1 LVSKYEREYIS
12 KHELILNKLA
22 QLTREGCGGCIPV
35 ARLASELG
43 MDQRTVRA
51 HLKILEVDRGGVF
64 ADADGKEFCTRDG
77 IVLLARR
84 LGLIGEDERS
94 SNL

>member
-1 LVSKYEREYIS
+1 MVTKYEREYIS
-12 KHELILNKLA
+12 KHEQILKKLA
-22 QLTREGCGGCIPV
+22 QLTRESCGGCIAV
-35 ARLASELG
+35 SKLATELG

-64 ADADGKEFCTRDG
+64 ADVDGKEFCTREG

-84 LGLIGEDERS
+84 LGLIGEDEKGPE
-94 SNL
+94 L